1 MEFRYERYQAL
12 DRVAWINYQ
21 AKGIQATK
29 MIRGFL
35 RLLLIVSAVA
45 ALAAENSAVPETA
58 RPASSTAPPA
68 SLTARPASVRDG
80 QHDFDWEFG
89 KWHTHLWRLKQPLSG
104 SNEWVEYRWHDSGA
118 KNLGRT
124 RQSGGT
130 GGRWTQSHR
139 GIESASV

>member
-45 ALAAENSAVPETA
+45 ALAAENSAVPVK
-58 RPASSTAPPA
+58 PPD
-68 SLTARPASVRDG
+68 RHP
-80 QHDFDWEFG
+80 
-89 KWHTHLWRLKQPLSG
+89 QPP
-104 SNEWVEYRWHDSGA
+104 R
-118 KNLGRT
+118 R
-124 RQSGGT
+124 
-130 GGRWTQSHR
+130 HR
-139 GIESASV
+139 

>member
-21 AKGIQATK
+21 AEGIQATK

-58 RPASSTAPPA
+58 PPA

-80 QHDFDWEFG
+80 QHDFDWNLESG
-89 KWHTHLWRLKQPLSG
+89 THTC
-104 SNEWVEYRWHDSGA
+104 
-118 KNLGRT
+118 
-124 RQSGGT
+124 GG
-130 GGRWTQSHR
+130 
-139 GIESASV
+139 

>member
-45 ALAAENSAVPETA
+45 ALAAENSAVCPKLRPTGILN
-58 RPASSTAPPA
+58 RPAGIVN
-68 SLTARPASVRDG
+68 RP
-80 QHDFDWEFG
+80 
-89 KWHTHLWRLKQPLSG
+89 
-104 SNEWVEYRWHDSGA
+104 
-118 KNLGRT
+118 
-124 RQSGGT
+124 T
-130 GGRWTQSHR
+130 GIGPRR
-139 GIESASV
+139 AA